1 MEASSH
7 IFLTGLFPEEIVE
20 TLQLEKSFQG
30 LQIYKW
36 IANGITD
43 FSEMTNISKSLRTR
57 LEEVSLLRSS
67 AVTKKLE
74 DPDGTIKLQIT
85 LFDGSCVETV
95 LLIDDKGRKTA
106 CVSCQVGC
114 GMGCAFCMTGSLGFS
129 RNLFAAEIVEQFLY
143 LEQIAGKLDNI
154 VFMGMGEPM
163 LNLKEIRKAIAIL
176 TDKRGRNL
184 SSRRITI
191 STSGVIQGIY
201 DLADNGPQVRL
212 AVSLTCAN
220 QELRE
225 KIMPIA
231 KTNNLQDLKKAIQYF
246 IEKTGKR
253 CTLEA
258 ALMKDLN
265 TSIESAQELI
275 AFAKDIDVHVNL
287 IPWNPI
293 SILPFE
299 EPTTAECKAFL
310 NYLDKNNI
318 IVTMR
323 TKRGRKIGGA
333 CGQLGKVT

>member
-1 MEASSH
+1 MENKAH
-7 IFLTGLFPEEIVE
+7 YFLAGFFPEEIVDVFH
-20 TLQLEKSFQG
+20 LEKSFQG

-36 IANGITD
+36 IANGTKD
-43 FSEMTNISKSLRTR
+43 FSDMTNLSKPLREK
-57 LEEVSLLRSS
+57 LAKDGILRSS
-67 AVTKKLE
+67 HVTQKLV

-85 LFDGSCVETV
+85 LYDGSCVETV
-95 LLIDDKGRKTA
+95 LLIDDKERKTA

-114 GMGCAFCMTGSLGFS
+114 GMGCAFCMTGRLGFS

-143 LEQIAGKLDNI
+143 LEEIVGKLDNI

-184 SSRRITI
+184 SGRRITI

-201 DLADNGPQVRL
+201 DLADNGPHVRL

-231 KTNNLQDLKKAIQYF
+231 KTNTLPELKKAILYF

-258 ALMKDLN
+258 ALMKNVN
-265 TSIESAQELI
+265 TSNESAQELVN
-275 AFAKDIDVHVNL
+275 FAKNMDVHVNL

-293 SILPFE
+293 EILPFQ
-299 EPTTAECKAFL
+299 EPTTQECKNFL
-310 NYLDKNNI
+310 KYLDKNNI
-318 IVTMR
+318 TVTIR

-333 CGQLGKVT
+333 CGQLGKLT